1 MNEIY
6 GHQKVTFD
14 ENQQQD
20 HKIFDHSDEEALQ
33 PMIMNHFNN
42 PPTVTTKPGEEQNY
56 MEYLDSQNRENQQE
70 IFRN

>member
-1 MNEIY
+1 
-6 GHQKVTFD
+6 
-14 ENQQQD
+14 
-20 HKIFDHSDEEALQ
+20 
-33 PMIMNHFNN
+33 MIMNHFNN